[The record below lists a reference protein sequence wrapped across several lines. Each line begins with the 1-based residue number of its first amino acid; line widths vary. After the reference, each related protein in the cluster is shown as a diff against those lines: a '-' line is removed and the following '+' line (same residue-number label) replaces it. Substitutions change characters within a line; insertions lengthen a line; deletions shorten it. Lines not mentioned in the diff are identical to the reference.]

1 MTAPVLTRSRIVR
14 AVYDQNPGLTHD
26 RAGACVDHALNI
38 LTEALSE
45 GDNVLISG
53 FGRFRVRAKNPRR
66 GRNPHTRQPI
76 EIEARRVVT
85 FKPSEG
91 LKARMNREGETWG

>member
-53 FGRFRVRAKNPRR
+53 FGRAKNPRR

-76 EIEARRVVT
+76 EIEARRVVA